1 MNRKSYPVK
10 TNTTIPKHAEK
21 QIIPGK
27 QFPVVGIG
35 ASAGGLEA
43 FKKLLKEIPE
53 YSGMAYILVQ
63 HLNPSHESLLPE
75 ILHKVTQIPVL
86 EISTKIAIEP
96 NHIYVMPSKK
106 IMEVKNDRLEL
117 SPRPEKSKTERNLL
131 IDVLFTSL
139 AQVHQSYAIGV
150 VLSGTA
156 SDGTLGLKA
165 IKDHGGITIAQDED
179 SAEYEAMPNS
189 AIKAGVVDFILPPDK
204 IPAKLVELAKIIN
217 TTAANLENPPLDEN
231 VIRNIISLL
240 QIRKGTDFTHY
251 KQTTIRRRIHRRMAI
266 NKSIGTDEYLEF
278 LRSSSQEQDVLC
290 HDFLI
295 PVTSFF
301 REPKSFDYLYNTIF
315 PLILKN
321 KPAGESI
328 RVWVAGCSTGEEA
341 YSMAICLTEFLNS
354 NSLTKSDKR
363 VQIFA
368 SDINEPAIDK
378 ARSGIYSKTEL
389 EGVSEKRLSEFFT
402 KNNDRYQVK
411 RQIRDMCVIAYH
423 NFLKDPPFGRLDL
436 ISCRNVLIY
445 MEPYLQ
451 KRAFITFH
459 YALNQKGFLM
469 LGKSE
474 SVGEGSGLFAAFAK
488 NHKLYMRKDTPGRI
502 VHAVSQHSEPN
513 LNASGP
519 KSDPFEFKHSPS
531 VVKPKIEKMHSDF
544 QKIAD
549 EIMLSKYTPVGVVVN
564 ESMDI
569 VQFRGSTSKYLEQ
582 SSGKPSHNLLAMAK
596 QGLSF
601 ELRNILHKAKKE
613 NASVLKEN
621 IPLKV
626 NDNLRYITIEAIPIP
641 KIIDPHYL
649 VLFHDKD
656 EITQNKLPK
665 NGLLTGIS
673 TTDDAKDLRIRQL
686 EKELEEVRD
695 DMRSI
700 TEEQEAANEELQSA
714 NEELQSGSEELQS
727 LNEELETSKEELQS
741 TNEELIVV
749 NHEMI
754 SLNEQVAAERNY
766 SEAIVANI
774 REPLLVLDKNLRV
787 KTANNSFYKLFK
799 VQEQETRGCLIY
811 DLGNQQW
818 HIPELK
824 KLLENI
830 IPEKSIFSDFEVTHT
845 FPNIGELIL
854 LLNAR
859 EVTSKNDSEKL
870 ILLSIVDITDK
881 VIAKRKSQEIQE
893 LYTKEL
899 EHMIQQRTLEL
910 KNANLELLQK
920 NSDLV
925 KMNKELEEFAYVSSH
940 DLQEPLRKIR
950 TFAGRIIEKEDSNLS
965 DKGKSYFYFIQDA
978 ASRMQKLIEDLLAF
992 SRITTNERKF
1002 ELTDLNTVV
1011 NEAKSTFKEI
1021 IDEKHA
1027 IIEAGKL
1034 CEANVIPFQ
1043 FSQLM
1048 HNLLSNALKFSKPDI
1063 PPHIVIKA
1071 RVKKGSE
1078 LKANDLKPQNKYVH
1092 ISIKDNG
1099 IGFENE
1105 YSEKI
1110 FEVFQKLHGK
1120 DEYPGTG
1127 IGLATVKKIVENH
1140 HGIITATSKLN
1151 KGTTFDIYLPA
1162 HKTNRSA

>member
-1 MNRKSYPVK
+1 MK
-10 TNTTIPKHAEK
+10 TKNTKPNLTEK

-27 QFPVVGIG
+27 PFPVVGIG

-43 FKKLLKEIPE
+43 FKKLLKAIPQD
-53 YSGMAYILVQ
+53 SGMAYILVQ
-63 HLNPSHESLLPE
+63 HLNPAHESLLIE

-86 EISTKIAIEP
+86 EFSDEIALEP
-96 NHIYVMPSKK
+96 DHIYVMPSNK
-106 IMEVKNDRLEL
+106 IMDVKNGLLIL
-117 SPRPEKSKTERNLL
+117 SARPEKSKTERNLL
-131 IDVLFTSL
+131 IDVLFSSL

-165 IKDHGGITIAQDED
+165 IKDNGGITIAQDEE
-179 SAEYEAMPNS
+179 SAEYEGMPNS
-189 AIKAGVVDFILPPDK
+189 AIQAGVVDFILPPDK

-217 TTAANLENPPLDEN
+217 ATAPQLKNPPIDDD
-231 VIRNIISLL
+231 VIRHIISLL
-240 QIRKGTDFTHY
+240 RIRKGTDFTYY
-251 KQTTIRRRIHRRMAI
+251 KQTTIRRRILRRMAI
-266 NKSIGTDEYLEF
+266 NKCKETSDYLDL
-278 LRSSSQEQDVLC
+278 LRANTKEQDILC

-301 REPKSFDYLYNTIF
+301 RDPKTFDYLYNTIF
-315 PLILKN
+315 PLILKS

-341 YSMAICLTEFLNS
+341 YSMAISLSEFLNS
-354 NSLTKSDKR
+354 NTSTRSDKR

-378 ARSGIYSKTEL
+378 ARSGIYTKAEL
-389 EGVSEKRLSEFFT
+389 EGVSEKRLNEFFII
-402 KNNDRYQVK
+402 NNGRYQVK

-423 NFLKDPPFGRLDL
+423 NFFKDPPFGRLDL

-451 KRAFITFH
+451 KKAFMMFH
-459 YALNQKGFLM
+459 YALNPKGFLM

-474 SVGEGSGLFAAFAK
+474 SVGGGSELFASFVK
-488 NHKLYMRKDTPGRI
+488 NHKIFMRKDTPGRLI
-502 VHAVSQHSEPN
+502 HLVSPTSEPK
-513 LNASGP
+513 P
-519 KSDPFEFKHSPS
+519 EHFE
-531 VVKPKIEKMHSDF
+531 VKPKIEKMHTDF

-549 EIMLSKYTPVGVVVN
+549 EIILSKYTPVGVVVN
-564 ESMDI
+564 DSMDI
-569 VQFRGSTSKYLEQ
+569 VQFRGSTGNYLEQ

-596 QGLSF
+596 PGLSF
-601 ELRNILHKAKKE
+601 ELRNIIHKVKKE
-613 NASVLKEN
+613 KTSVIKEN
-621 IPLKV
+621 IPLKI
-626 NDNLRYITIEAIPIP
+626 NDSLRYITIEATPIP

-649 VLFHDKD
+649 VLFHDNGS
-656 EITQNKLPK
+656 ITNNKIPEGVVVAGK
-665 NGLLTGIS
+665 K

-686 EKELEEVRD
+686 EKELEELRD

-700 TEEQEAANEELQSA
+700 TDEQETVNEELQSA

-754 SLNEQVAAERNY
+754 SLNELIAAERNY

-787 KTANNSFYKLFK
+787 RTANNSFYKLFK
-799 VQEQETRGCLIY
+799 VQEQETEGSLIY
-811 DLGNQQW
+811 DLGNKQW
-818 HIPELK
+818 NIPELK
-824 KLLENI
+824 ILLEKI

-859 EVTSKNDSEKL
+859 EVISKDVSEKL
-870 ILLSIVDITDK
+870 ILLSIVDITDQ
-881 VIAKRKSQEIQE
+881 VIAKRNSLEIQE

-899 EHMIQQRTLEL
+899 ENMIQQRTLEL
-910 KNANLELLQK
+910 KNANMELLQK
-920 NSDLV
+920 NGDLL

-950 TFAGRIIEKEDSNLS
+950 TFAGRIIEKEDLNLS
-965 DKGKSYFYFIQDA
+965 DKGKLYFNFIQDA
-978 ASRMQKLIEDLLAF
+978 AGRMQKLIEDLLAF
-992 SRITTNERKF
+992 SRISTNERKF
-1002 ELTDLNTVV
+1002 ENTDLNIIV
-1011 NEAKSTFKEI
+1011 NEAKTTFKEI

-1027 IIEAGKL
+1027 TIETGKF
-1034 CEANVIPFQ
+1034 CAVNVIPFQ
-1043 FSQLM
+1043 FNQLM
-1048 HNLLSNALKFSKPDI
+1048 HNLISNALKFSKADI
-1063 PPHIVIKA
+1063 PPHIVIKT
-1071 RVKKGSE
+1071 RIKKGSE
-1078 LKANDLKPQNKYVH
+1078 LKAKDLIPQNKYVH
-1092 ISIKDNG
+1092 ISVKDNG

-1151 KGTTFDIYLPA
+1151 KGTTFDIYLPVS
-1162 HKTNRSA
+1162 KTN